1 MYIVYLDDIL
11 VLQLT
16 GQRAFMLSKLK
27 CYETSMQAGL
37 CLMCLFMI
45 LHVEYR
51 DKEGLLATVANI
63 STIKKALSSKNKS
76 QLKGFLG
83 LVN

>member
-1 MYIVYLDDIL
+1 
-11 VLQLT
+11 
-16 GQRAFMLSKLK
+16 MLFKLK
-27 CYETSMQAGL
+27 CYETLMQAAL

-51 DKEGLLATVANI
+51 DKERLLATVANI
-63 STIKKALSSKNKS
+63 STIKRALSSKNKR
-76 QLKGFLG
+76 QLKAFLG